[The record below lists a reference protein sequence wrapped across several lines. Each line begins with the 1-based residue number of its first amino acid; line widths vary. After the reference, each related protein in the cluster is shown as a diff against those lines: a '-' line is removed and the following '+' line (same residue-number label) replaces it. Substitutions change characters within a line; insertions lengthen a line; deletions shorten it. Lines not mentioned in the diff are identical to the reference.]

1 MTREDVFENYSQV
14 EFEREFGRLFSIK
27 GSVNLVNSE
36 RTLYLM
42 VSEA

>member
-27 GSVNLVNSE
+27 DSVSLE